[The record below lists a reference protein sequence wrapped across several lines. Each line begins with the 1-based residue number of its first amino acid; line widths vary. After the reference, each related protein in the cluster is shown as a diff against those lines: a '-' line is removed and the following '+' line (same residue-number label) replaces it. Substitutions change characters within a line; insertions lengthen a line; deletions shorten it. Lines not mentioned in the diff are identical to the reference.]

1 MIKNDIPCFRK
12 EPIFPIGKR
21 AWLIVRSVIGLINNT
36 VGYFA
41 VKHMPIGDM
50 TMIAASSTFF
60 ACIYARIFLKEPIK
74 LLNLSNILFVIVG
87 ILLISKP
94 PFIFGGDENDIYSK
108 DNLAKYAVAILT
120 AQSIFL
126 SPNIFITLRAL
137 KGSYTICQND
147 LNIILFEYISSVTI
161 SHYRMHILRSTL
173 EYCIMPLWFHRLRY
187 DTYCSNFS

>member
-1 MIKNDIPCFRK
+1 MIKNVMPCFRK
-12 EPIFPIGKR
+12 EPIFPTGKR

-126 SPNIFITLRAL
+126 SPNIFIALRAL
-137 KGSYTICQND
+137 KGRFTICQND
-147 LNIILFEYISSVTI
+147 LNIII
-161 SHYRMHILRSTL
+161 
-173 EYCIMPLWFHRLRY
+173 
-187 DTYCSNFS
+187 

>member
-1 MIKNDIPCFRK
+1 MYLKFSKHFRK
-12 EPIFPIGKR
+12 EPIFPVGKR
-21 AWLIVRSVIGLINNT
+21 TWLLVRSVIGLINNT

-41 VKHMPIGDM
+41 VKHMPIGNM

-74 LLNLSNILFVIVG
+74 LMNLLNIGFVLIG

-108 DNLAKYAVAILT
+108 DSLAKYAVAILT

-126 SPNIFITLRAL
+126 YPNIFIALRSL
-137 KGSYTICQND
+137 KGNQ
-147 LNIILFEYISSVTI
+147 IIFVF
-161 SHYRMHILRSTL
+161 MHLI
-173 EYCIMPLWFHRLRY
+173 
-187 DTYCSNFS
+187 

>member
-1 MIKNDIPCFRK
+1 MIMIIIPCFRK
-12 EPIFPIGKR
+12 EPIFPTRKR

-74 LLNLSNILFVIVG
+74 LLNLSNIVFVIVG

-126 SPNIFITLRAL
+126 SPNIFIALRAL
-137 KGSYTICQND
+137 KGSYTICQNY
-147 LNIILFEYISSVTI
+147 LNII
-161 SHYRMHILRSTL
+161 HYLNIFQ
-173 EYCIMPLWFHRLRY
+173 P
-187 DTYCSNFS
+187 